1 MAPPLPDRVRWS
13 MQAAEPV
20 KIERHDLRT
29 REHHTSTGV
38 RPVSVYREHAHGLYV
53 AREFVNHP
61 RIRHWQA
68 HLLPD
73 LGLVVCRYDFHGP
86 REHDYYLDIATVTRG
101 GEVWSVCDHY
111 LDLLVHDGI
120 AAEIVDTDELLAA
133 HRAGYVTAET
143 CMGAVTAA
151 HGVLSGLARARYDL
165 HAWLG
170 THGVALEWQADSVP
184 A

>member
-1 MAPPLPDRVRWS
+1 MAFDRPNRVRWS

-29 REHHTSTGV
+29 REHHTNTGV
-38 RPVSVYREHAHGLYV
+38 RPVGVYREHAHGLFV
-53 AREFVNHP
+53 AREFVAHP

-73 LGLVVCRYDFHGP
+73 LGLVVCRYDFHGL
-86 REHDYYLDIATVTRG
+86 REHDYYLDIATVTRE
-101 GEVWSVCDHY
+101 GEVWSVHDHY

-133 HRAGYVTAET
+133 HRAGYISAET
-143 CMGAVTAA
+143 CLSAVTAA

-170 THGVALEWQADSVP
+170 TRGVALEWLPDSVP